1 MLDNIGP
8 IIFLGTAFIGV
19 FILYEFKKSSRISE
33 RKSENFWDRERK
45 ANVARRK
52 DISALNY
59 LVIPMEELP
68 FIDTTDDEL
77 LEYHRTIENLST
89 LKILNLTG
97 ITNTELKEQYGIA
110 NLEALTNCDNNYI
123 TLVNTIAR
131 WGARL
136 IALDYTKEAVT
147 VLEYGL
153 KIGTDVSRNF
163 LMLAEIYQ
171 ADNNYKK
178 IDELIIRASALKS
191 MMKDSI
197 VNKLTDIR
205 NSINE

>member
-19 FILYEFKKSSRISE
+19 FILYEFRKSSRVSE

-77 LEYHRTIENLST
+77 LEYHKTMENLST

-97 ITNTELKEQYGIA
+97 ITNTELKEQYGVA

-123 TLVNTIAR
+123 TLVNTISR

-163 LMLAEIYQ
+163 LMLAELYQ

-197 VNKLTDIR
+197 VNKLTEIR